1 MGLFDFLKKPAKEPA
16 KEPAKQPVAPED
28 DDILAEGSDDGDWLD
43 RADEEGRLFS
53 ADAEDLAEGGVAE
66 WLESARPALEKRGVK
81 LGKAADSIDDDTGA
95 YTLVL
100 GDRKIVLY
108 TAEELAAD
116 QNEDANIWEL
126 TPARL
131 FKTLNELLEK
141 AGAKERLYALNG
153 GNDLNAVLLTA
164 EQHAAICKDPSV
176 EMDQRPYLLAE
187 PARKKKK

>member
-16 KEPAKQPVAPED
+16 EEPAKQPAREED
-28 DDILAEGSDDGDWLD
+28 DASADAAEGGDWLD
-43 RADEEGRLFS
+43 RADDEGRLFS
-53 ADAEDLAEGGVAE
+53 ADAEDLAEGGASE
-66 WLESARPALEKRGVK
+66 WLESVRPALEKRGVK
-81 LGKAADSIDDDTGA
+81 LGKAADAIDDDTGA

-131 FKTLNELLEK
+131 FKTL
-141 AGAKERLYALNG
+141 
-153 GNDLNAVLLTA
+153 
-164 EQHAAICKDPSV
+164 
-176 EMDQRPYLLAE
+176 
-187 PARKKKK
+187 